1 MEKLESI
8 WQIDERILPEI
19 ASRKYKDYTQELW
32 RLFQAFRGYL
42 RDYYVNEGSSLY
54 DDQYI
59 KSNVYKRTLEI
70 KKLMTCYQTGDLM
83 GVDKYI
89 NRFFKVTGNKS
100 TVISSFPTTEIIKNS
115 LFYRC
120 RTKETN
126 NRKDMFHPPFTSR
139 GCIGT
144 NRFSFPGYPCLY
156 LSTSLE
162 SSLKET
168 IKDESV
174 ASVSAFRNLENIEVF
189 DFRFYPECDCRS
201 NNLEKQL
208 MAYPFKI
215 AASIPIV
222 EDIDMNKEI
231 VYKEEYIIPQIML
244 HAIIRQRIGKRPI
257 GIFYS
262 STKAIREK
270 ISRDLFGSHQAIAI
284 PAMSFAKQDYCFQL
298 CNKFSLTKPISFKD
312 VRNIDFLVYEN
323 DLLKKDF
330 QQIVPTDKNE

>member
-32 RLFQAFRGYL
+32 RLFQVFRGYL
-42 RDYYVNEGSSLY
+42 RDYYVNEGRSLY

-59 KSNVYKRTLEI
+59 RSNVYKRTLEI
-70 KKLMTCYQTGDLM
+70 KKLMTCYQTGDLI
-83 GVDKYI
+83 GADKYI

-100 TVISSFPTTEIIKNS
+100 TVKSSFPTIEIIKNS

-120 RTKETN
+120 RTIEAN

-139 GCIGT
+139 GYIGT
-144 NRFSFPGYPCLY
+144 NRFSYPGYPCLY

-168 IKDESV
+168 IKDEQV
-174 ASVSAFRNLENIEVF
+174 ASVSAFRNLETIEVF
-189 DFRFYPECDCRS
+189 DFRFYPECS
-201 NNLEKQL
+201 YGSKNLEKQL

-215 AASIPIV
+215 AASIPID
-222 EDIDMNKEI
+222 EDVDKDKKI

-244 HAIIRQRIGKRPI
+244 HAIIRQRIDKKKI

-270 ISRDLFGSHQAIAI
+270 ISKDLFCSYQALAI
-284 PAMSFAKQDYCFQL
+284 PAMSFEKQDYCYRL
-298 CNKFSLTKPISFKD
+298 CNKFSLTEPISIKN
-312 VRNIDFLVYEN
+312 VRNVDYPIYEK
-323 DLLKKDF
+323 DLLEKEF
-330 QQIVPTDKNE
+330 RQIVPTDKK